1 MSTENLNK
9 EESQKKLR
17 KLVDDIKV
25 AMMVT
30 GLEKKPINAI
40 PMRTKKIDD
49 LGNIW
54 FISSANSEHNKNLQA
69 NGQVHLLYS
78 DPNDNEFVTL
88 YGQAEITKDRAILE
102 DLYSATTDNWFDG
115 ADDPNLSAIK
125 VKPVE
130 AYYWDS
136 KTNKYVTLLK
146 MGIGALTGNNQDI
159 GEKGKLNL

>member
-54 FISSANSEHNKNLQA
+54 FISSASSEHNKNLQA
-69 NGQVHLLYS
+69 NEQVHLLYS

>member
-1 MSTENLNK
+1 MSKDSLSK
-9 EESQKKLR
+9 EESWKKLR
-17 KLVDDIKV
+17 DLADDIKV

-49 LGNIW
+49 KGNIW
-54 FISSANSEHNKNLQA
+54 FISMGNSEHNQNLQI
-69 NGQVHLLYS
+69 NDQVHLLYS
-78 DPNDNEFVTL
+78 DPDDNEFLTL
-88 YGQAEITKDRAILE
+88 YGQAEITKDRSVLE

-115 ADDPNLSAIK
+115 VDDPNLTAIK
-125 VKPVE
+125 VKPIE

-136 KTNKYVTLLK
+136 QTNKYITLLK
-146 MGIGALTGNNQDI
+146 MGVGAITGKNQDI